1 MALIGLLFYTVPLM
15 IGSTLKG
22 MMWQDGKPFIDSVV
36 LMFPYWLWRAI
47 GGTMM
52 WLSHIVFA
60 YNMYIMIR
68 GKDAINIRKSGVEIL
83 KELHPVT

>member
-1 MALIGLLFYTVPLM
+1 M
-15 IGSTLKG
+15 IGATLKG
-22 MMWQDGKPFIDSVV
+22 MMWQEGKPFIDSVE

-60 YNMYIMIR
+60 YNMYKMIM
-68 GKDAINIRKSGVEIL
+68 GKEEINIRKEGVELL
-83 KELHPVT
+83 KKLQPAT